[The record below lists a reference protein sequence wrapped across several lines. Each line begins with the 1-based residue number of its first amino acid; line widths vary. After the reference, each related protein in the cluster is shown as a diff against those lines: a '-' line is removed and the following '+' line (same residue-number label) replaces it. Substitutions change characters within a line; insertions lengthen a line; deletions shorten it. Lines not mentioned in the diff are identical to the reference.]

1 MSRRKVRAR
10 DGREVEPW
18 EEALSRRACVRHLS
32 AEELQQNADAE
43 ARRLEKQRQKRAE
56 LSKELAG
63 SRLYTEPRQMQLVAH
78 ELRR

>member
-1 MSRRKVRAR
+1 MVSLVQKVNSDTLLPQNRPLGPGRKT
-10 DGREVEPW
+10 GNTP
-18 EEALSRRACVRHLS
+18 
-32 AEELQQNADAE
+32 AEELQKNADAE